1 MFGCLETKQTEA
13 VSSEVMSTILM
24 LASVTNSSNA
34 NQKSIENMNILNLVN
49 NKVIE
54 DREQQKHQR
63 TNNSQNEFSG
73 ELKFVLFL
81 RKVYEVFRSQVRQMM
96 DLCLVQIR

>member
-81 RKVYEVFRSQVRQMM
+81 LKVCEVFRKSVK
-96 DLCLVQIR
+96 